1 MSTAKSANNA
11 KKENSY
17 CKNSMKPMGFTL
29 IELLVVIAI
38 IAILAAILLPALN
51 SARSRGQSAA
61 CINNLK
67 QSMFAIQ
74 SYADTYNDIVPAVPG
89 TGFKPNNSSIFWVL
103 SDAGFVPPADPSSF
117 CSVDSA
123 KANGTWAWGETG
135 SVANTYG
142 AYSPAHSDDDYD
154 TVKVDM
160 GDCWVKD
167 GSLKCGVRIG
177 ALKQVSN
184 TVALGDAGY
193 HGATTIRQSH
203 ILSNGSDSARLY
215 SPHARHGKGSANMG
229 FYDGHAEVASKGRL
243 AQTANKFH
251 KFKDLGMTVDEDI

>member
-1 MSTAKSANNA
+1 MF
-11 KKENSY
+11 KKIDAVNFRHAGVKQE
-17 CKNSMKPMGFTL
+17 CFTL

-51 SARSRGQSAA
+51 SARMRGQSAA

-67 QSMFAIQ
+67 QSMMAVQ
-74 SYADTYNDIVPAVPG
+74 SYADNFNDIVPAVPG
-89 TGFKPNNSSIFWVL
+89 VSFQPNTSSIFWVL
-103 SDAGFVPPADPSSF
+103 SDAGYIPAAPAFVF
-117 CSVDSA
+117 CSADA
-123 KANGTWAWGETG
+123 DRATG
-135 SVANTYG
+135 SWVWATNVGFTYG

-167 GSLKCGVRIG
+167 GNLKCGVRIG

-184 TVALGDAGY
+184 TVCIADAGY
-193 HGATTIRQSH
+193 HGATEVRGSH